1 MRIIGPLCS
10 AAGLMTGFAAA
21 GFVGQAAASVAA
33 AAFFLLANLV
43 RAECDDPRVLGLF
56 CALVC
61 VFLGYGLTDALSWAW
76 RLWPAGQATDVRAM
90 QLPLFFVC
98 VTLFH
103 AVEFLFTV
111 VFHPSDIEFRA
122 FLLTPVPAGGYSLAM
137 VAALVEF
144 WVERSLP
151 GYWMPPWMATSL
163 LLSGFLLAVGGWA
176 LRAAALF
183 TAGSNFTHL
192 VASRKGPS
200 HELVTWGVY
209 GWCRHPGY
217 VGWFAWSVS
226 TQLVLLNPVCL
237 AAYAAVSWRFFEAR
251 IPGEEAYLLR
261 FFENDYVE
269 YARRV
274 PCGIPRIS
282 RLRF

>member
-1 MRIIGPLCS
+1 
-10 AAGLMTGFAAA
+10 A
-21 GFVGQAAASVAA
+21 
-33 AAFFLLANLV
+33 
-43 RAECDDPRVLGLF
+43 DDPRLLGLF
-56 CALVC
+56 CAVVC
-61 VFLGYGLTDALSWAW
+61 AFLGYGLADAASWVLW
-76 RLWPAGQATDVRAM
+76 RPWPAGRAAGVRAV
-90 QLPLFFVC
+90 QLPLFLVS
-98 VTLFH
+98 VALFH

-111 VFHPSDIEFRA
+111 VFHPGDIEFRA

-144 WVERSLP
+144 WAERWLP
-151 GYWMPPWMATSL
+151 GPRMPPEAAAAL
-163 LLSGFLLAVGGWA
+163 LWGGFLLAVGGWA
-176 LRAAALF
+176 LRVAALF

-192 VASRKGPS
+192 VASRKEAS
-200 HELVTWGVY
+200 HRLVTWGVY

-237 AAYAAVSWRFFEAR
+237 AAYAAVSWKFFEGR
-251 IPGEEAYLLR
+251 IPGEEACLLR
-261 FFENDYVE
+261 FFGEDYVE